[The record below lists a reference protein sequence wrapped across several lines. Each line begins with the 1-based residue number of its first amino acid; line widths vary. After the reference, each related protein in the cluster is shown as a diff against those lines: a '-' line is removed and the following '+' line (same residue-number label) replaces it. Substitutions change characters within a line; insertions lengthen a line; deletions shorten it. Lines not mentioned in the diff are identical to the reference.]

1 MIQLLQIDLSSFW
14 PGLNANLLSTCNS
27 NFSLGFSSMYAY
39 NQEYK
44 WSLVLWN
51 GDCWRCITDGVVY
64 CSEEKNAAKAGKSYY
79 YRRNWSLLYL
89 LKCAMNSCFAMC
101 FISSSKAGKSYCNA
115 TQGPAWI
122 HEGIGTRPNDAK
134 LEHAR
139 VTKIV
144 CIVNWIKIQLIYSKY
159 IHGSKKE
166 VRSRI
171 MRWWVSK

>member
-1 MIQLLQIDLSSFW
+1 
-14 PGLNANLLSTCNS
+14 
-27 NFSLGFSSMYAY
+27 
-39 NQEYK
+39 
-44 WSLVLWN
+44 
-51 GDCWRCITDGVVY
+51 
-64 CSEEKNAAKAGKSYY
+64 
-79 YRRNWSLLYL
+79 
-89 LKCAMNSCFAMC
+89 MNSCFAMC

-122 HEGIGTRPNDAK
+122 HQGIGTRPNDAK

-166 VRSRI
+166 TMSRI
-171 MRWWVSK
+171 MRWWHYMLYQTFVDIKHARSTQTFKFIGTVNLTPCFSNSNKFKVNWTFKSMACYLLWNIHVLVMNATKRSSSIS